1 MFWICW
7 VSKYTRVLNMPGFHH
22 GEDPWLHRVWNMTEY
37 SWIIPEYAWICR
49 NVREYAYICLND
61 FVLHFHIVN
70 LCLFERAVTYILL
83 MKEHEAIFWRDK
95 VWFFYIE
102 PGSTYH
108 VFCYRLNSFIR
119 FQISCYLLGAMN
131 LDILGQRS
139 EAPLTCIT
147 FYIIIFGSDILF
159 RSIK

>member
-1 MFWICW
+1 MVTQSPEYDWVFLNNSWIC
-7 VSKYTRVLNMPGFHH
+7 LNM
-22 GEDPWLHRVWNMTEY
+22 
-37 SWIIPEYAWICR
+37 SKCAWIC
-49 NVREYAYICLND
+49 LNLPEWLCFAFPYSESLSIWTCD
-61 FVLHFHIVN
+61 YLFQSLHQTGRCS
-70 LCLFERAVTYILL
+70 L
-83 MKEHEAIFWRDK
+83 KEHEAIFWRDK

-102 PGSTYH
+102 PGSTYYA
-108 VFCYRLNSFIR
+108 FCYRLNSFIR

-159 RSIK
+159 RYIK